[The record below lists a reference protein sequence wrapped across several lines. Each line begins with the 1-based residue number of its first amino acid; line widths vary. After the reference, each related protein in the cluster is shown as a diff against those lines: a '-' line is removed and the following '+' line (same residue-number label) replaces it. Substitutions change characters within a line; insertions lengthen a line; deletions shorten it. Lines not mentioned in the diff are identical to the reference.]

1 MPANKALSLNQD
13 FVYGIYEIGNEQII
27 IELDLAIKL
36 NDKSDLNLNK
46 INEISGKTLLEM
58 KYLSPLTQEECSV
71 YNAEYVTKDTG
82 TGIVHTAPGHG
93 VDDYNTGIKNNLDI
107 FSPVDK
113 YGKFTDDVREELQ
126 GLSVLTE
133 GNLKVIELLDN
144 ENYLFFSEDYNHKY
158 PYDWRTGKPTIFRST
173 YQWFASVDKFRE
185 QALGE
190 IE

>member
-1 MPANKALSLNQD
+1 MQ
-13 FVYGIYEIGNEQII
+13 
-27 IELDLAIKL
+27 
-36 NDKSDLNLNK
+36 
-46 INEISGKTLLEM
+46 
-58 KYLSPLTQEECSV
+58 V

-133 GNLKVIELLDN
+133 GNLKVM
-144 ENYLFFSEDYNHKY
+144 
-158 PYDWRTGKPTIFRST
+158 RVVR
-173 YQWFASVDKFRE
+173 
-185 QALGE
+185 
-190 IE
+190 